1 MKLVEC
7 VPNFSEG
14 RDRALIDKI
23 TAEISATEDAKL
35 LDVDP
40 GADTNRTVVTFVGT
54 PEAVEEA
61 AFRAIAKAAELIDMS
76 QHSGAHAR
84 MGATD
89 VCPFVPVAG
98 VTMDDCVE
106 IAKRLGKRVGEE
118 LGIPVYLY
126 ENAAAKPERSNLAT
140 VRKGEYEGLA
150 DKFKDPKWA
159 PDFGEPKFNRRSG
172 ATAIGAR
179 EFLIAYNVDLNTRDR
194 RLAHD
199 IALDIREAGRARRDE
214 DGEIIRD
221 ENGKAIKVPGV
232 FKEVKGV
239 GWYID
244 EYACAQ
250 VSMNLTNYKT
260 TPVHEVFDE
269 ICDQATK
276 RGLRVTGSEL
286 VGLIPLEAMLMAGR
300 HYLKKQGKTTGVPEK
315 ELVRIAI
322 QSMGLEDITPF
333 DPKKKIIEY
342 QFADAGPL
350 VSMRM
355 NEFADELSTDSP
367 APGGGSASSVAGALA
382 ASLASMVATLTHG
395 KKGYEDAWDD
405 MEAVGVKAQE
415 LKDKLLG
422 LMDDD
427 TEAFNAAMGAMR
439 MKRKTDEQKK
449 AREAAIQ
456 EATKNATMIPMEIL
470 NTAVDVLELAKET
483 GLKGNKNSVSDA
495 GVAGALARAA
505 AIGALYNVRINLPSI
520 TDVSFVR
527 KMMDQ
532 GAELMEKAEN
542 LAEEVALAV
551 EEALGEE
558 SS

>member
-1 MKLVEC
+1 M
-7 VPNFSEG
+7 S
-14 RDRALIDKI
+14 LIDKI
-23 TAEISATEDAKL
+23 TAEIDATDDAKL

-61 AFRAIAKAAELIDMS
+61 AFKAIQKAAELIDMS

-98 VTMDDCVE
+98 VTMDECVE
-106 IAKRLGKRVGEE
+106 IAKSLGKRVADE

-126 ENAAAKPERSNLAT
+126 ENAATKPERSNLAT

-150 DKFKDPKWA
+150 DKFKDPEWA
-159 PDFGEPKFNRRSG
+159 PDFGEAEFNKRSG

-199 IALDIREAGRARRDE
+199 IALDIREAGRAKRDE
-214 DGEIIRD
+214 EGKIIRD

-250 VSMNLTNYKT
+250 VSMNLTNYKI

-269 ICDQATK
+269 ICQQATK

-286 VGLIPLEAMLMAGR
+286 VGLIPLDAMLMAGR

-342 QFADAGPL
+342 QFAEQGPL
-350 VSMRM
+350 VGMKID
-355 NEFADELSTDSP
+355 EFVDELSTDSP

-395 KKGYEDAWDD
+395 KKDYEDVWDD
-405 MEAVGVKAQE
+405 MEEAGVKSQK

-427 TEAFNAAMGAMR
+427 TRAFNAVMGAMR

-470 NTAVDVLELAKET
+470 KTAVEVLELSKET
-483 GLKGNKNSVSDA
+483 ALKGNKNSVSDA
-495 GVAGALARAA
+495 GVSGALAKAA
-505 AIGALYNVRINLPSI
+505 AVGALYNVRINLPSI
-520 TDVSFVR
+520 TDRQFVQNMTDEGKNLLER
-527 KMMDQ
+527 
-532 GAELMEKAEN
+532 AEKLANETANAVEKAM
-542 LAEEVALAV
+542 AEEK
-551 EEALGEE
+551 
-558 SS
+558 S